1 MSERVSEVWPGAQ
14 RATEVW
20 IDRGGTFT
28 DVIAR
33 LPDGQLKT
41 AKLLSHDP
49 NRPEDSA
56 VAGVRLLTAG
66 KAGPAVVKMGTTV
79 ATNALLE
86 RKGARVL
93 LLVTRGFADALRIG
107 HQARPD
113 IFAMNVKL
121 PDQLAECVVEIDE
134 RVAADGTILHALDL
148 DAARAAL
155 LAARADGISS
165 VAILL
170 MHGFRHPAHEQA
182 LARLARELGFAQV
195 SASHEVSPLIK
206 LVPRGDTTVADAYLS
221 PILSAY
227 VASVSGALPAGTRLM
242 FMQSNGGLTAAS
254 GFRGK
259 DAVLSGPAGGIVGMA
274 KTAAVLGHDQL
285 IGFDMGGTSTDVSHY
300 GGSYERS
307 FETEVAGVRMR
318 SPMLDIHTVAAGGG
332 SVCRLEGG
340 RLQVGPQSAG
350 AVPGPACYRRG
361 GPLTVTDCNVA
372 LGRVQPGEFP
382 QLFGPN
388 GDEPISREA
397 AIAALEALGREVQ
410 AETGAKP
417 DALALAEG
425 LLAIANTHMAA
436 AIRHISI
443 ARGHDT
449 ATHALVAFG
458 GAGGQHACALADAL
472 GIGTILIHPHAGLLS
487 ALGIGLADMVVS
499 REASLALP
507 FDAALD
513 ALASARAETL
523 AADAKAALLAQNL
536 PVEDVELR
544 LTAHVRYAGSDTAIP
559 LELAPATQMRAAFEA
574 AHQKRFGFVTPD
586 APMVLEMLSA
596 EAVGRTPGTTGGA
609 LTSAPQATP
618 SDPKAQV
625 QSRFSGQTHTTPLW
639 RREALGAGARVEG
652 PAIIADPS
660 ATTILEPGWQ
670 AEVAADGTL
679 VLTRHQ
685 PLAAQTAAGTSVDP
699 IRLELFNA
707 LFMGVATE
715 MGVALQTSARSVNM
729 KERLD
734 FSCAL
739 FDGDGNLVAN
749 APHIPVH
756 LGSMGDSIRAVREG
770 RASDGR
776 GLAPG
781 DVYVLNAP
789 WNGGTHLPDVTVV
802 KPCFLPGD
810 TTPSFFVAARGHHA
824 DIGGI
829 TPGSMPPGSTNI
841 DQEGVLLDNVLLV
854 DGLRGRFEE
863 ADIRARLATGPYPA
877 RNIDQN
883 IGDLVAQVAAC
894 QRGADAL
901 ADAAQAH
908 GRDTLLAYMR
918 HVQDNAAEAVQRLI
932 ATLGDGDFEVPMDEG
947 AVIRVSVR
955 VDKAA
960 RTATVDFTGTSAQ
973 RASNFNAPA
982 SIPRAA
988 LLYVLRCLVDQPIPM
1003 NDGALRPVKLIV
1015 PEGSMLAARP
1025 PAAVVAG
1032 NVETSQVVTDALFGA
1047 FGKLAAAQGT
1057 MNNLTFGNATHQY
1070 YETIAGG
1077 MGAGEGF
1084 DGQSAIQPH
1093 MTNSRLTD
1101 PEVLETR
1108 FPVRVEDFHIRRGSG
1123 GEGRWAGGDG
1133 VVRRLSF
1140 HEPMTVSILSNRRT
1154 TRPFGL
1160 AGGGEA
1166 LPGQNRV
1173 IRADGRVEE
1182 LGPTASTE
1190 MAEGDMIE
1198 IATPGGGGFGGKP

>member
-1 MSERVSEVWPGAQ
+1 VSERAI
-14 RATEVW
+14 EVW

-33 LPDGQLKT
+33 LPDGSLKT

-66 KAGPAVVKMGTTV
+66 QDGPVVVKMGTTV

-86 RKGARVL
+86 RQGARVL

-121 PDQLAECVVEIDE
+121 PDQLAERVVEVDE
-134 RVAADGTILHALDL
+134 RVAADGSVLRPLDL
-148 DAARAAL
+148 EAARAAL
-155 LAARADGISS
+155 LAAKADGIASA
-165 VAILL
+165 AILL
-170 MHGFRHPAHEQA
+170 MHGFRFPAHEQA
-182 LARLARELGFAQV
+182 LAALARELGFAQV
-195 SASHEVSPLIK
+195 SASHAVSPLIK

-227 VASVSGALPAGTRLM
+227 VASVAGALAAGTKLM

-372 LGRVQPGEFP
+372 LGRVQPDEFP
-382 QLFGPN
+382 HVFGPQGN
-388 GDEPISREA
+388 EPISREA
-397 AIAALEALGREVQ
+397 AIAALEALAADVQ
-410 AETGAKP
+410 AETGARP
-417 DALALAEG
+417 EALALAEG
-425 LLAIANTHMAA
+425 LLAIANAHMAA

-499 REASLALP
+499 REMSLALP
-507 FDAALD
+507 FDDALD
-513 ALASARAETL
+513 ALASARAEAL
-523 AADAKAALLAQNL
+523 AAEARAALLAQDL

-559 LELAPATQMRAAFEA
+559 LALATAAQMRAAFEA
-574 AHQKRFGFVTPD
+574 AHQRRFGFITPD
-586 APMVLEMLSA
+586 APLVLEMLSA
-596 EAVGRTPGTTGGA
+596 EALGRTPGTSGGA
-609 LTSAPQATP
+609 LTSAPEGTAAE
-618 SDPKAQV
+618 PKARV
-625 QSRFSGQTHTTPLW
+625 QARFAGETHATPLW
-639 RREALGAGARVEG
+639 RRETLGAGAQVPG

-660 ATTILEPGWQ
+660 ATTVVEPGWQ

-679 VLTRHQ
+679 VLTRHE
-685 PLAAQTAAGTSVDP
+685 PLAARTAAGTSVDP

-739 FDGDGNLVAN
+739 FDAAGNLVAN

-770 RASDGR
+770 RANDGR
-776 GLAPG
+776 GLLPG

-810 TTPSFFVAARGHHA
+810 VAPSFFVAARGHHA

-854 DGLRGRFEE
+854 DGLAGRFQE
-863 ADIRARLATGPYPA
+863 ADIRARLAEGPYPA

-901 ADAAQAH
+901 AEAAAMH

-932 ATLGDGDFEVPMDEG
+932 ATLDDGDFEVPMDEG

-955 VDKAA
+955 VDRAA
-960 RTATVDFTGTSAQ
+960 RTAKVDFTGTSGQ

-1003 NDGALRPVKLIV
+1003 NDGALRPVELIV
-1015 PEGSMLAARP
+1015 PEGCMLAARP

-1057 MNNLTFGNATHQY
+1057 MNNLTFGNARHQY

-1084 DGQSAIQPH
+1084 AGQSAIQPH

-1108 FPVRVEDFHIRRGSG
+1108 FPVRVEDFRIRRGSG
-1123 GEGRWAGGDG
+1123 GAGRWPGGDG
-1133 VVRRLSF
+1133 VVRQLSF
-1140 HEPMTVSILSNRRT
+1140 HEPMTVSILSNRRA

-1160 AGGGEA
+1160 KGGGEA
-1166 LPGQNRV
+1166 LPGVNRV
-1173 IRADGRVEE
+1173 VRADGRVEE
-1182 LGPTASTE
+1182 LGATASTE
-1190 MAEGDMIE
+1190 MAEGDRIE
-1198 IATPGGGGFGGKP
+1198 IATPGGGGFGGRP

>member
-1 MSERVSEVWPGAQ
+1 MSAGGGGAS
-14 RATEVW
+14 RAAEVW

-49 NRPEDSA
+49 TRPEDSA

-66 KAGPAVVKMGTTV
+66 HDGPVVVKMGTTV

-93 LLVTRGFADALRIG
+93 LLVTRGFADALKIG

-113 IFAMNVKL
+113 IFAMQVKL
-121 PDQLAECVVEIDE
+121 PDQLAEHVVEVDE
-134 RVAADGTILHALDL
+134 RVAADGTVLKPLDL
-148 DAARAAL
+148 PGARAAML
-155 LAARADGISS
+155 EAKADGISS

-170 MHGFRHPAHEQA
+170 MHGFRYPAHEQA
-182 LARLARELGFAQV
+182 LAALARELGFGQI
-195 SASHEVSPLIK
+195 SASHDVSPLIK
-206 LVPRGDTTVADAYLS
+206 LVPRGDTAVADAYLS

-227 VASVSGALPAGTRLM
+227 VASVAGALPAGTRLM
-242 FMQSNGGLTAAS
+242 FMQSNGGLAAAAS
-254 GFRGK
+254 FRGK

-274 KTAAVLGHDQL
+274 KTAALLGHDKL

-300 GGSYERS
+300 GGTYERS

-340 RLQVGPQSAG
+340 RLQVGPESAG

-382 QLFGPN
+382 HVFGPR

-397 AIAALEALGREVQ
+397 AMAALEALADEVQ
-410 AETGAKP
+410 AETGARP
-417 DALALAEG
+417 EALALAEG
-425 LLAIANTHMAA
+425 LLAIANAHMAA

-449 ATHALVAFG
+449 AMHALVAFG

-472 GIGTILIHPHAGLLS
+472 GIGTILVHPHAGLLS
-487 ALGIGLADMVVS
+487 ALGIGLADLVAA

-513 ALASARAETL
+513 ELAATRGAALAAE
-523 AADAKAALLAQNL
+523 AKAALLGQGL
-536 PVEDVELR
+536 PVGETEVR

-559 LELAPATQMRAAFEA
+559 LPLGSSAEMRAAFEA
-574 AHQKRFGFVTPD
+574 AHARRFGFVTPD
-586 APMVLEMLSA
+586 APLVLEMLSA
-596 EAVGRTPGTTGGA
+596 EAVGAAPGAGGDVLTT
-609 LTSAPQATP
+609 APDAGVAV
-618 SDPKAQV
+618 PKALV
-625 QSRFSGQTHTTPLW
+625 GMRFQGEPMAAPLW
-639 RREALGAGARVEG
+639 RREHLGAGARVQG
-652 PAIIADPS
+652 PAVIADPS
-660 ATTILEPGWQ
+660 ATTVVEPGWQ
-670 AEVAADGTL
+670 AVVADDGTL

-685 PLAAQTAAGTSVDP
+685 PAPARSAAGTSVDP

-707 LFMGVATE
+707 LFMGIATE

-756 LGSMGDSIRAVREG
+756 LGSMGASIRAVRED
-770 RASDGR
+770 RTDDGR
-776 GLAPG
+776 GLVDG

-810 TTPSFFVAARGHHA
+810 SAPSFFVAARGHHA

-829 TPGSMPPGSTNI
+829 TPGSMPPGSTSI

-854 DGLRGRFEE
+854 DGLTGRFEE
-863 ADIRARLATGPYPA
+863 ADIRARLADGPYPA
-877 RNIDQN
+877 RNINQN

-894 QRGADAL
+894 QRGADAI
-901 ADAAQAH
+901 AEAAGLH

-918 HVQDNAAEAVQRLI
+918 HVQDNAADAVQRLL
-932 ATLGDGDFEVPMDEG
+932 ATLDDGDFEVPMDEG
-947 AVIRVSVR
+947 AVIRVSVK

-960 RTATVDFTGTSAQ
+960 RTATVDFTGTSEQ
-973 RASNFNAPA
+973 RATNFNAPA

-1003 NDGALRPVKLIV
+1003 NDGALRPVSLIV
-1015 PEGSMLAARP
+1015 PEGSMLAARA

-1057 MNNLTFGNATHQY
+1057 MNNLTFGNDRHQY

-1077 MGAGEGF
+1077 MGAGDGF
-1084 DGQSAIQPH
+1084 NGQSAIQPH

-1108 FPVRVEDFHIRRGSG
+1108 FPVRVEDFRIRRGSG
-1123 GEGRWAGGDG
+1123 GDGRWQGGDG

-1140 HEPMTVSILSNRRT
+1140 HEAMTVSILSNRRT

-1160 AGGGEA
+1160 KGGGA
-1166 LPGQNRV
+1166 AMPGENRA
-1173 IRADGRVEE
+1173 IRADGVVEA
-1182 LGPTASTE
+1182 LGPTASVE
-1190 MAEGDMIE
+1190 LSAGDEIE
-1198 IATPGGGGFGGKP
+1198 IATPGGGGFGRA

>member
-1 MSERVSEVWPGAQ
+1 MTKAGPAAPGT
-14 RATEVW
+14 TEVW

-33 LPDGQLKT
+33 LPDGTLKT

-56 VAGVRLLTAG
+56 VAGVKLLTAG
-66 KAGPAVVKMGTTV
+66 QDGPVVVKMGTTV

-113 IFAMNVKL
+113 IFALQVKL
-121 PDQLAECVVEIDE
+121 PDQLAERVVEVDE
-134 RVAADGTILHALDL
+134 RVSADGTVLTPLDL
-148 DAARAAL
+148 AAAREAL
-155 LAARADGISS
+155 LAAKADGISS

-170 MHGFRHPAHEQA
+170 MHGFRYPAHEQT
-182 LARLARELGFAQV
+182 LAELARELGFTQV
-195 SASHEVSPLIK
+195 SASHDVSPLIK
-206 LVPRGDTTVADAYLS
+206 LVPRGDTAVADAYLS

-227 VASVSGALPAGTRLM
+227 VASVAGALPPATKLM

-274 KTAAVLGHDQL
+274 KTAALLGHDQL

-300 GGSYERS
+300 GGEYERS

-340 RLQVGPQSAG
+340 RLQVGPESAG

-361 GPLTVTDCNVA
+361 GPLTVTDCNLA

-382 QLFGPN
+382 HVFGPG
-388 GDEPISREA
+388 GDQPISREA
-397 AIAALEALGREVQ
+397 ALAALEALAAQVL
-410 AETGAKP
+410 AETGESP
-417 DALALAEG
+417 DPLALAEG
-425 LLAIANTHMAA
+425 LLKIANAHMAA

-487 ALGIGLADMVVS
+487 ALGIGLADLIS
-499 REASLALP
+499 AREASVAMP

-513 ALASARAETL
+513 AALAARADTL
-523 AADAKAALLAQNL
+523 ADEARTALLAQGL
-536 PVEDVELR
+536 PVDDVETR

-559 LELAPATQMRAAFEA
+559 VPLAPAAAMRAAFES
-574 AHQKRFGFVTPD
+574 AHARRFGFVTPD
-586 APMVLEMLSA
+586 APRLVEMLSA
-596 EAVGRTPGTTGGA
+596 EALGRAPGAGGSALTQAPEVELAVPKALVETRFAGA
-609 LTSAPQATP
+609 LH
-618 SDPKAQV
+618 D
-625 QSRFSGQTHTTPLW
+625 TPLW
-639 RREALGAGARVEG
+639 RREHLGAGARVKG

-660 ATTILEPGWQ
+660 ATTVVEPGWQ
-670 AEVAADGTL
+670 ATVAEDGTL
-679 VLTRHQ
+679 VLSRHR
-685 PLAAQTAAGTSVDP
+685 AAALEAAAGTSVDP

-707 LFMGVATE
+707 LFMGIATE

-739 FDGDGNLVAN
+739 FDAQGNLVAN

-756 LGSMGDSIRAVREG
+756 LGSMGASIRAVREG
-770 RASDGR
+770 RAADAR
-776 GLAPG
+776 GLADG

-789 WNGGTHLPDVTVV
+789 WNGGTHLPDITVV

-810 TTPSFFVAARGHHA
+810 ETPGFFVAARGHHA

-829 TPGSMPPGSTNI
+829 TPGSMPPGSRNI
-841 DQEGVLLDNVLLV
+841 DEEGVLLDNLLLV
-854 DGLRGRFEE
+854 DGLAPAAERFLE
-863 ADIRARLATGPYPA
+863 ADIRARLASGPHPS

-883 IGDLVAQVAAC
+883 IGDLQAQVAAC
-894 QRGADAL
+894 ERGAAAL
-901 ADAAQAH
+901 AEAARAH
-908 GRDTLLAYMR
+908 GRDTLIAYMG
-918 HVQDNAAEAVQRLI
+918 HVQDNAAETVSRLI
-932 ATLGDGDFEVPMDEG
+932 ATLDDGAFEVPMDEG
-947 AVIRVSVR
+947 AVIRVQVR

-960 RTATVDFTGTSAQ
+960 RRATVDFTGTSEQ
-973 RASNFNAPA
+973 RPSNFNAPA
-982 SIPRAA
+982 SIARAA
-988 LLYVLRCLVDQPIPM
+988 LLYVLRCLVQQPIPM
-1003 NDGALRPVKLIV
+1003 NDGALRPVTLIV
-1015 PEGSMLAARP
+1015 PEGSMLAARA

-1057 MNNLTFGNATHQY
+1057 MNNLTFGNARHQY

-1077 MGAGEGF
+1077 MGAGAGF
-1084 DGQSAIQPH
+1084 NGQSAIQPH

-1108 FPVRVEDFHIRRGSG
+1108 FPVRVEAFRIRHGSG
-1123 GEGRWAGGDG
+1123 GKGEWQGGDG

-1166 LPGQNRV
+1166 WPGINRA
-1173 IRADGRVEE
+1173 IRADGQVEE
-1182 LGPTASTE
+1182 LGPTASTQ
-1190 MAEGDMIE
+1190 MKAGDMIE
-1198 IATPGGGGFGGKP
+1198 IETPGGGGYGVAA